1 MSRTTHKASKQI
13 SSRPALHGNNQVRKQ
28 QAAPLDGVVDMELTC
43 LTCGAE
49 LYVPEAELNRV
60 MLALL
65 SRGELI
71 LICNTCQQAQLITWK
86 RPRHSG
92 LQA

>member
-1 MSRTTHKASKQI
+1 MSRTTHKASRQI
-13 SSRPALHGNNQVRKQ
+13 SNRPALHGNNQSRQ
-28 QAAPLDGVVDMELTC
+28 QQVAPLDGVVDMELTC
-43 LTCGAE
+43 LTCGTE
-49 LYVPEAELNRV
+49 LYVPEAELHRV

-71 LICNTCQQAQLITWK
+71 LVCNTCQQAQLVTWK
-86 RPRHSG
+86 WPRRSG

>member
-1 MSRTTHKASKQI
+1 MSRTTHKANKQI
-13 SSRPALHGNNQVRKQ
+13 SSRPALHGNNQTRQQ
-28 QAAPLDGVVDMELTC
+28 QAARQDGVVDMELTC
-43 LTCGAE
+43 LTCGTE

-65 SRGELI
+65 GRGELI

-86 RPRHSG
+86 WPRRAG

>member
-13 SSRPALHGNNQVRKQ
+13 SSRSALHGNNQARQ
-28 QAAPLDGVVDMELTC
+28 QQDAPLDGVVDMELTC
-43 LTCGAE
+43 QTCGTE

-60 MLALL
+60 ILALFG
-65 SRGELI
+65 RGELI
-71 LICNTCQQAQLITWK
+71 LICNTCRQAQLITWK
-86 RPRHSG
+86 RPRSG

>member
-13 SSRPALHGNNQVRKQ
+13 SSRPALHGNSQTRQ
-28 QAAPLDGVVDMELTC
+28 QPAAPLNGVVDMELAC
-43 LTCGAE
+43 LNCGTE

-60 MLALL
+60 MLALF

-86 RPRHSG
+86 WPHRSR